1 MKSYSLF
8 RIIKCGLQSF
18 NPEKA
23 KAFSYFTR
31 AVFVNYITVIRR
43 YYKRINKHREYVRGE
58 LAKIDTHGD
67 PLLERLVSD
76 FGIRED

>member
-1 MKSYSLF
+1 MRHSNFCRYRQDLKDEMKSYSLF
-8 RIIKCGLQSF
+8 RIIKKGLQSF

-43 YYKRINKHREYVRGE
+43 YYKKLN
-58 LAKIDTHGD
+58 
-67 PLLERLVSD
+67 
-76 FGIRED
+76 